1 VGGGADASALVS
13 VASNHDDI
21 AATVR
26 RDGRVARVRLS
37 RGGSWLYGGW
47 QGPAEWHVSLAA
59 DVPAQL
65 DIVGGAGTFDIDLQD
80 LNVTGASLVVGAAEV
95 RLALPYPTGDVQVRV
110 SAGASEV
117 TIEVPPGVEAG
128 VLTSGLLSVEGRRES
143 PGYATASDRVSVRVD
158 GAAGSVRIRGTR

>member
-1 VGGGADASALVS
+1 
-13 VASNHDDI
+13 
-21 AATVR
+21 
-26 RDGRVARVRLS
+26 VRLS